1 MNATDER
8 PAIVLASTSRSR
20 RSLLENAGL
29 AFTAVK
35 PDVDERAIEAPYL
48 KEGVTPAFL
57 AGLLSREKA
66 LDVSTRAENAF
77 VIGGDQVM
85 EFEGQPYSKP
95 ESREE
100 ARDHLKRLSG
110 KSHSLI
116 SAFAIVRNGEI
127 LFEAAETARLTMR
140 TLDDAAIERY
150 LALLPD
156 HVLFSSG
163 VYQLEGPGVQL
174 FSKIEGDF
182 FTILGLPMLTLLKGL
197 RKLGA
202 IDE

>member
-1 MNATDER
+1 MNATDEK
-8 PAIVLASTSRSR
+8 PPLVLASTSPSR
-20 RSLLENAGL
+20 RALLANAGL
-29 AFTAVK
+29 VFTALK

-48 KEGVTPAFL
+48 KTGATPAFL

-66 LDVSTRAENAF
+66 LDVSARAENAF

-85 EFEGQPYSKP
+85 EFEGRPYSKP

-100 ARDHLKRLSG
+100 ARNHLKRLSG

-116 SAFAIVRNGEI
+116 SAFAIARNGEI

-174 FSKIEGDF
+174 FTKIEGDF
-182 FTILGLPMLTLLKGL
+182 FTILGLPMLTLLKAL

>member
-1 MNATDER
+1 MSATYEKS
-8 PAIVLASTSRSR
+8 AIVLASTSPSR
-20 RSLLENAGL
+20 RALLANAGL
-29 AFTAVK
+29 VFTAKK

-48 KEGVTPAFL
+48 KTGATPAFL
-57 AGLLSREKA
+57 AALLSREKA
-66 LDVSTRAENAF
+66 LDVSARVKNTF

-85 EFEGQPYSKP
+85 EFEGRPYSKP

-110 KSHSLI
+110 RSHSLI
-116 SAFAIVRNGEI
+116 SAFAIARNGEI
-127 LFEAAETARLTMR
+127 VFEAADTAKLTMR
-140 TLDDAAIERY
+140 SLDDRAIDRY
-150 LALLPD
+150 LALLAD
-156 HVLFSSG
+156 EVLFSSG

-182 FTILGLPMLTLLKGL
+182 FTILGMPMLTLLKGL

>member
-1 MNATDER
+1 MNATDEK

-66 LDVSTRAENAF
+66 LDVSARAENAF

-85 EFEGQPYSKP
+85 EFEGRPYSKP

-116 SAFAIVRNGEI
+116 SAFAIARDGEI

-140 TLDDAAIERY
+140 TLDEAAIERY

-174 FSKIEGDF
+174 FTKIEGDF
-182 FTILGLPMLTLLKGL
+182 FTILGLPMLTLLKAL

>member
-1 MNATDER
+1 MNATDEK

-29 AFTAVK
+29 VFTALK

-66 LDVSTRAENAF
+66 IDVSARAENAF

-85 EFEGQPYSKP
+85 EFEGRPYSKP

-116 SAFAIVRNGEI
+116 SAFAIARDGEI

-140 TLDDAAIERY
+140 TLDEAAIERY

>member
-1 MNATDER
+1 MNATDEK

-66 LDVSTRAENAF
+66 LDVSARAENAF

-85 EFEGQPYSKP
+85 EFEGRPYSKP

-116 SAFAIVRNGEI
+116 SAFAIARNGEI
-127 LFEAAETARLTMR
+127 LFEAAETARLTMS
-140 TLDDAAIERY
+140 TLDEAAIERY

-156 HVLFSSG
+156 EVLFSSG

-174 FSKIEGDF
+174 FTKIEGDF
-182 FTILGLPMLTLLKGL
+182 FTILGLPMLTLLKAL

>member
-1 MNATDER
+1 MSATPEK
-8 PAIVLASTSRSR
+8 PAIVLASTSPSR
-20 RSLLENAGL
+20 RALLANAGL
-29 AFTAVK
+29 VFTAKK
-35 PDVDERAIEAPYL
+35 PDVDERAVEAPYL
-48 KEGVTPAFL
+48 KTGATPAFL
-57 AGLLSREKA
+57 AALLSREKA
-66 LDVSTRAENAF
+66 LDVSARAENAF

-85 EFEGQPYSKP
+85 EFEGRPYFKP

-110 KSHSLI
+110 QSHSLI
-116 SAFAIVRNGEI
+116 SAFAIARDGEI
-127 LFEAAETARLTMR
+127 VFEAAETARLTMR
-140 TLDDAAIERY
+140 TLGEAAIDRY

-156 HVLFSSG
+156 EVLFSSG

>member
-20 RSLLENAGL
+20 RTLLENAGL

-48 KEGVTPAFL
+48 KERVTPAFL

-66 LDVSTRAENAF
+66 LDVSARAENAF

-85 EFEGQPYSKP
+85 EFEGRPYSKP

-116 SAFAIVRNGEI
+116 SAFAIARNGEI
-127 LFEAAETARLTMR
+127 LFEAADTARLTMR
-140 TLDDAAIERY
+140 TLDDAAVERY

-174 FSKIEGDF
+174 FTKIEGDF

>member
-1 MNATDER
+1 MSVTDEK
-8 PAIVLASTSRSR
+8 PAIVLASISRSR

-35 PDVDERAIEAPYL
+35 PDVDERAIETPYL
-48 KEGVTPAFL
+48 KEGATPAFL

-66 LDVSTRAENAF
+66 LDVSARMENAF

-85 EFEGQPYSKP
+85 EFEGRPYSKP

-110 KSHSLI
+110 QSHSLI
-116 SAFAIVRNGEI
+116 SAFAIARNGAVV
-127 LFEAAETARLTMR
+127 FETAETARLTMR
-140 TLDDAAIERY
+140 TLNEASIDRY
-150 LALLPD
+150 LALIPD

-174 FSKIEGDF
+174 FTKIEGDF
-182 FTILGLPMLTLLKGL
+182 FTILGLPMLTLLQAL

>member
-1 MNATDER
+1 MNATDEK

-66 LDVSTRAENAF
+66 LDVSARAENAF

-85 EFEGQPYSKP
+85 EFEGRPYSKP

-100 ARDHLKRLSG
+100 ARDHLRRLSG

-116 SAFAIVRNGEI
+116 SAFAIARNGEI

-140 TLDDAAIERY
+140 TLDEAAIERY

-156 HVLFSSG
+156 HTLFSSG

-174 FSKIEGDF
+174 FTKIEGDF

>member
-1 MNATDER
+1 MSVTPEK
-8 PAIVLASTSRSR
+8 PAIVLASTSPSR
-20 RSLLENAGL
+20 RALLANAGL
-29 AFTAVK
+29 VFTAKK
-35 PDVDERAIEAPYL
+35 PDVDERAVEAPYL
-48 KEGVTPAFL
+48 KTGATPAFL
-57 AGLLSREKA
+57 AALLSREKA
-66 LDVSTRAENAF
+66 LAVSARAENAF

-85 EFEGQPYSKP
+85 EFEGRPYSKP

-100 ARDHLKRLSG
+100 ARDHLTRLSG

-116 SAFAIVRNGEI
+116 SAFAIARNGEI

-140 TLDDAAIERY
+140 TLGEAAIDRY

-156 HVLFSSG
+156 EVLFSSG

-182 FTILGLPMLTLLKGL
+182 FTILGLPMLTLLKAL

>member
-1 MNATDER
+1 MNATDEK

-35 PDVDERAIEAPYL
+35 PDVDECAIEAPYL

-66 LDVSTRAENAF
+66 LDVSARAENAF

-85 EFEGQPYSKP
+85 EFEGRPYSKP

-116 SAFAIVRNGEI
+116 SAFAIARDGEI

-140 TLDDAAIERY
+140 TLDEAAIERY

>member
-1 MNATDER
+1 MNATDEK

-66 LDVSTRAENAF
+66 LDVSARAENAF

-85 EFEGQPYSKP
+85 EFEGRPYSKP

-116 SAFAIVRNGEI
+116 SAFAIARDGEI

-140 TLDDAAIERY
+140 TLDEAAIERY

-174 FSKIEGDF
+174 FTKIEGDF
-182 FTILGLPMLTLLKGL
+182 FTILGLPMLTLLEAL

>member
-1 MNATDER
+1 MSATPEK
-8 PAIVLASTSRSR
+8 PAIVLASTSPSR
-20 RSLLENAGL
+20 RALLANAGL
-29 AFTAVK
+29 VFTAKK

-48 KEGVTPAFL
+48 KTGATPAFL
-57 AGLLSREKA
+57 AALLSREKA
-66 LDVSTRAENAF
+66 LAVLARTENAF

-85 EFEGQPYSKP
+85 EFEGRPYSKP

-100 ARDHLKRLSG
+100 ARDHLTRLSG

-116 SAFAIVRNGEI
+116 SAFAIARNGEI

-140 TLDDAAIERY
+140 TLGEAAIDRY

-156 HVLFSSG
+156 EVLFSSG

-182 FTILGLPMLTLLKGL
+182 FTILGLPMLTLLKAL